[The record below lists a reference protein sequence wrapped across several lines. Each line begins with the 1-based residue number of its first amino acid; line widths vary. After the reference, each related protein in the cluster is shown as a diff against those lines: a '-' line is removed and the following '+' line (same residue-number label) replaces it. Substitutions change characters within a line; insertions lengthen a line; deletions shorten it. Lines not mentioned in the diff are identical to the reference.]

1 MGVCFSE
8 ILDKINYKGHIIQN
22 VEKHRFWILTYISE
36 PVGDGDKVYVG
47 LLLGMTMG
55 KLK

>member
-22 VEKHRFWILTYISE
+22 VEKHRFWILIYITE